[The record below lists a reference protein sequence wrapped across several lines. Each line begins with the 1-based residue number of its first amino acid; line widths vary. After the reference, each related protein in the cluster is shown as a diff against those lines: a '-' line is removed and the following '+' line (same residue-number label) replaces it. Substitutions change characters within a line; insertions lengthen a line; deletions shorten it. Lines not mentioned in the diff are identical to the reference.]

1 MENINLF
8 RFILNTPEDNHGHMM
23 DWWFDIFGIDA
34 GLYMFLGMI
43 LMLSLGLIFAVFI
56 YRDAIKRPHMN
67 AELWMIIIILFNIV
81 GIILYFLVRD
91 TPSTNIY
98 NTHNEVQVQ

>member
-34 GLYMFLGMI
+34 GLYMFLI
-43 LMLSLGLIFAVFI
+43 SI
-56 YRDAIKRPHMN
+56 
-67 AELWMIIIILFNIV
+67 
-81 GIILYFLVRD
+81 
-91 TPSTNIY
+91 
-98 NTHNEVQVQ
+98 

>member
-23 DWWFDIFGIDA
+23 DWPYDG
-34 GLYMFLGMI
+34 
-43 LMLSLGLIFAVFI
+43 
-56 YRDAIKRPHMN
+56 PHMN